1 VLGKDAHSSRPQTGV
16 SAIYVAADLI
26 GELQRMESRLK
37 SLTHDDRFDPPH
49 MTITVSQ
56 IAAGVAHN
64 IIPPKCT
71 FTWGVRAMPGHDA
84 TSLMRE
90 LQDYAATNLLPVMRA
105 VHPDCAITTVMHGGL
120 PPFDSGIES
129 PARNLALKL
138 AGQNGTFAVP
148 YGTEASH
155 FQAAGCSTVVCG
167 PGHIDQAHQ
176 PNEWIEIGEL
186 ERCLG
191 FLRRL
196 KQQLA

>member
-1 VLGKDAHSSRPQTGV
+1 M
-16 SAIYVAADLI
+16 VAADLI
-26 GELQRMESRLK
+26 AELKRIEARLAP
-37 SLTHDDRFDPPH
+37 LTHDARFDPPNL
-49 MTITVSQ
+49 TITVSH
-56 IAAGVAHN
+56 IEGGIAHN
-64 IIPPKCT
+64 ILPPKCV

-84 TSLMRE
+84 RSIATD
-90 LQDYAATNLLPVMRA
+90 LQAYADRTLLPAMRA
-105 VHPDCAITTVMHGGL
+105 VHPQCTIETVINGGI
-120 PPFDSGIES
+120 PPFDSGATS

-176 PNEWIEIGEL
+176 PNEWIEIAEL
-186 ERCLG
+186 DRCMS

-196 KQQLA
+196 KDQMSA